1 MQRTLLTFRNAEL
14 IQMRQ
19 LLRADSEACEN
30 TGDYAQMEYNEIIE
44 QKITN
49 ELLDRIADGA

>member
-1 MQRTLLTFRNAEL
+1 MQRTLLTFSNAEL
-14 IQMRQ
+14 IQIRR
-19 LLRADSEACEN
+19 LLRADSKACEN

-44 QKITN
+44 HKITD